1 MKISKTLVLYAF
13 ISFTEIKEQNP
24 HFGTSLL
31 LANIGTNSAETPKMI
46 NGSFAA
52 LFDNKDVT
60 KDFAR
65 RVSEDLGKTS
75 GKNLFHYHCFCVRIF
90 YQIIPIIDLNSK

>member
-1 MKISKTLVLYAF
+1 MNV
-13 ISFTEIKEQNP
+13 ISFIEIKEQNP

-52 LFDNKDVT
+52 LFDNKEVT

-65 RVSEDLGKTS
+65 RVSEDLGKNFGKSWILTS
-75 GKNLFHYHCFCVRIF
+75 RDEAPPMPRAVSTWGPRIPPAIGKY
-90 YQIIPIIDLNSK
+90 

>member
-1 MKISKTLVLYAF
+1 M
-13 ISFTEIKEQNP
+13 
-24 HFGTSLL
+24 L

-75 GKNLFHYHCFCVRIF
+75 GKNILLL
-90 YQIIPIIDLNSK
+90 PIVFVKNLMTQDLNSK

>member
-1 MKISKTLVLYAF
+1 M
-13 ISFTEIKEQNP
+13 
-24 HFGTSLL
+24 L

-52 LFDNKDVT
+52 FFDNNDVT

-75 GKNLFHYHCFCVRIF
+75 GNPFMDFFITYSTNI
-90 YQIIPIIDLNSK
+90 

>member
-1 MKISKTLVLYAF
+1 MNSQFDIYS
-13 ISFTEIKEQNP
+13 ISFAEIREKNP

-65 RVSEDLGKTS
+65 RVSEDLGKGS
-75 GKNLFHYHCFCVRIF
+75 GKYFFRKCILILFSF
-90 YQIIPIIDLNSK
+90 YNPQIL

>member
-1 MKISKTLVLYAF
+1 MNSKFDIYSM
-13 ISFTEIKEQNP
+13 SFAEIREKNP

-65 RVSEDLGKTS
+65 RVSEDLGKGS
-75 GKNLFHYHCFCVRIF
+75 GKYYFRKCTFNSFQNL
-90 YQIIPIIDLNSK
+90 

>member
-1 MKISKTLVLYAF
+1 
-13 ISFTEIKEQNP
+13 
-24 HFGTSLL
+24 
-31 LANIGTNSAETPKMI
+31 MI

-75 GKNLFHYHCFCVRIF
+75 GKNLLHYHCVSCKN
-90 YQIIPIIDLNSK
+90 YQL